1 MITTKEIYLNFN
13 KGIATANINI
23 NHLVKKITI
32 MAVAVNDNNF
42 VVSYAIKSP
51 LLLPSSDDILCIIH
65 QDFLLGGINICQ
77 TSLRHI
83 FRNKK
88 PINGTYTFQVF
99 DYNNVQT
106 MENLGYISQTIV
118 VIQFHE
124 DDD

>member
-13 KGIATANINI
+13 KGIATADINI

-32 MAVAVNDNNF
+32 MAVAVNDNTF

-51 LLLPSSDDILCIIH
+51 LLLPNSDDILCIIH
-65 QDFLLGGINICQ
+65 QDFFLGGINICQ

-83 FRNKK
+83 FRNRK

-99 DYNNVQT
+99 NFNNVQT
-106 MENLGYISQTIV
+106 MSNLGYFSQTIV
-118 VIQFHE
+118 IIQFDE